1 MKLDG
6 YNSNDLIPAIQF
18 WAEYRDVFLKI
29 DDLQDALFCNHIIS
43 EFTKEYLQLLE
54 SEEK

>member
-6 YNSNDLIPAIQF
+6 YNSNDLIPVIQF
-18 WAEYRDVFLKI
+18 WAESRDVFLKI
-29 DDLQDALFCNHIIS
+29 DDLQEALFCNHFVL